1 MKKSIRI
8 TAIYLIIIFVAVSL
22 IGCASLKKSSGSSS
36 SSGSVS
42 SSEPLTGNWSMSRV
56 SIEPE
61 LPSAVPDF
69 IVDQVIPKSS
79 TWKISSSGSQ
89 LKITYGGRSTWFN
102 PMGIDING
110 KSTSASEGDDKKSC
124 VFTGG
129 GSVDIEKLPAVMSFI
144 GDVRN
149 ISAGYSDEVGVT
161 LTSQDKI
168 SAVIT
173 FDATG
178 SYVSSDASK
187 SFSYHGTITYSGKR
201 K

>member
-1 MKKSIRI
+1 MLCII
-8 TAIYLIIIFVAVSL
+8 TTVLAVGL
-22 IGCASLKKSSGSSS
+22 TGCASLKKSSGSSS
-36 SSGSVS
+36 SGGSVS
-42 SSEPLTGNWSMSRV
+42 SSEPLTGSWSMSRV

-69 IVDQVIPKSS
+69 VVDQVIPKSS

-89 LKITYGGRSTWFN
+89 MKITYGGRSTWFN

-110 KSTSASEGDDKKSC
+110 KATSATEADDKKSC
-124 VFTGG
+124 VFSGG
-129 GSVDIEKLPAVMSFI
+129 GGVDIEKLPAVMSFI
-144 GDVRN
+144 GDVRD
-149 ISAGYSDEVGVT
+149 ISASYTDEVSVT
-161 LTSQDKI
+161 LTSQDRI

-178 SYVSSDASK
+178 SYVSSGGSK
-187 SFSYHGTITYSGKR
+187 SFSYQGTITYSGKR